1 MKYIFEYTGRKITSY
16 NSETKQYKVT
26 TAKNNSSIYNLHKTV
41 YCKDYIVANT
51 PYTMYNKLF
60 NNGDKISISKKT
72 ITLNYYKKTGYWNI
86 DTKRTRMT
94 FNLKTGMTYIIEGKK
109 IKNISY
115 STSNTDYIMRS
126 CNMYPGVKTIDEDEI
141 FKEAYE
147 LISNY
152 KEKMY
157 NKKPVEYEYI
167 ANLALFNRFPY
178 IVSESL
184 FKELDYTIKYM
195 NKVSQDSYIDQAILS
210 TVNNTKI
217 SKGLRKS
224 ILNSSKY
231 KGVLTCK
238 ALIIANKLS
247 KYLKVDNVRKLFDS
261 LNIFT
266 LNRLSGNINFI
277 KNIPEHLENSF
288 INKIVKDSG
297 LICDTLH
304 MYDIVLSSNKDY
316 KIDYRKSIK
325 EIHDDLSEISYV
337 ISNPLIK
344 FKNTKEERAL
354 EYSDEKYCIKLAKT
368 NYELRDIG
376 NTMHICVG
384 SYSDYVKKRLLSI
397 YTLQDNNRNPI
408 VCIEVR
414 DNKVMQCKMKF
425 NNPVYTNQELL
436 EYINKWINKNKLE
449 SYSYDLHTSDDV
461 YPLPPT
467 TRNNQAV

>member
-1 MKYIFEYTGRKITSY
+1 MKYIFEHKNKKITLY
-16 NSETKQYKVT
+16 DNKTKQYKVI
-26 TAKNNSSIYNLHKTV
+26 TAKNSNCGYSV
-41 YCKDYIVANT
+41 YKAICNEDFIIANT

-72 ITLNYYKKTGYWNI
+72 ITLNYYKKTRYWNI

-126 CNMYPGVKTIDEDEI
+126 CNIYPGIKTIDEDEI

-147 LISNY
+147 LIANY

-178 IVSESL
+178 IVSEPL

-195 NKVSQDSYIDQAILS
+195 NKVSQDSYINQAILS

-217 SKGLRKS
+217 SKGLRKL

-231 KGVLTCK
+231 EGVLTCK

-261 LNIFT
+261 LNIFA

-297 LICDTLH
+297 LVCDTLH
-304 MYDIVLSSNKDY
+304 MYDIVLNSNKDY
-316 KIDYRKSIK
+316 KIDYRKSIE
-325 EIHDDLSEISYV
+325 EIHDDLSEASYI
-337 ISNPLIK
+337 ISNPLVT

-354 EYSDEKYCIKLAKT
+354 EYSEEKYCIKLAKT

-397 YTLQDNNRNPI
+397 YTLQDNNGNPI

>member
-1 MKYIFEYTGRKITSY
+1 MKYIFEHKNKKIMLY
-16 NSETKQYKVT
+16 DNKTKQYKVI
-26 TAKNNSSIYNLHKTV
+26 TAKNSNCGYSV
-41 YCKDYIVANT
+41 YKAIHNEDFIIANT

-72 ITLNYYKKTGYWNI
+72 ITLNYYKKTRYWNI

-126 CNMYPGVKTIDEDEI
+126 CNMYPGIKTIDEDEI

-147 LISNY
+147 LIANY

-157 NKKPVEYEYI
+157 NKKPVEYGYI

-178 IVSESL
+178 IVSEPL

-231 KGVLTCK
+231 EGVLTCK

-261 LNIFT
+261 LNIFA
-266 LNRLSGNINFI
+266 LNRLSRNINFI

-297 LICDTLH
+297 LVCDTLH
-304 MYDIVLSSNKDY
+304 MYDIVLNSNKDY
-316 KIDYRKSIK
+316 KIDYRKSIE
-325 EIHDDLSEISYV
+325 EIHDDLSEASYI
-337 ISNPLIK
+337 ISNPLVT

-354 EYSDEKYCIKLAKT
+354 EYSEEKYCIKLAKT

-376 NTMHICVG
+376 KTMHICVG

-397 YTLQDNNRNPI
+397 YTLQDNNGNPI